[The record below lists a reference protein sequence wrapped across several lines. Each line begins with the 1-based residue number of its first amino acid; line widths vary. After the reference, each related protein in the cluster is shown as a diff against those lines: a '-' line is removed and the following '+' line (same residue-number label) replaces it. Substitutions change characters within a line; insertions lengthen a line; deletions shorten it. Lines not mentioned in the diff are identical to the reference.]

1 MEKIYKEPNK
11 SETET
16 TINVLYSENML
27 SIYTNKV
34 NLQKQLNKLLGA
46 PTKEDK
52 IKRSIAGSRWNIS
65 LNDKAKIQNN
75 IENINS
81 KKLSNNYKIKWK
93 NKIIKTIK
101 GR

>member
-34 NLQKQLNKLLGA
+34 NLQKQLNKLLGVLLKK
-46 PTKEDK
+46 TKLKEVLQEADG
-52 IKRSIAGSRWNIS
+52 IFH
-65 LNDKAKIQNN
+65 
-75 IENINS
+75 
-81 KKLSNNYKIKWK
+81 
-93 NKIIKTIK
+93 
-101 GR
+101 